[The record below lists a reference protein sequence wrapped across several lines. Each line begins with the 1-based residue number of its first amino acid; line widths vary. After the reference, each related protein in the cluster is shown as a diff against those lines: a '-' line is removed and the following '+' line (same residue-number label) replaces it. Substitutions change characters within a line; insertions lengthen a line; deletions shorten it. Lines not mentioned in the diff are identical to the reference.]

1 MRSSDSDHS
10 ADKAIDAIMM
20 LLDENRVAG
29 EIDEPI
35 DQAARAFRFEAK
47 EGCSHC
53 DFNRIIGRFVS
64 HLYKTGLRL
73 PRHLSTEEAFAE
85 AVFLLKKNYPGA
97 HEDGY
102 DVALM
107 DASDTKLEG
116 IEQILSGLA
125 ESIKEAEREK
135 YMEWVFLDNV
145 DQLDWNAKLRM
156 AAVHQKRN
164 TQFFPPDLLALNP
177 SRLAHQLWFFI
188 KNSL

>member
-1 MRSSDSDHS
+1 MRSSDRDHS
-10 ADKAIDAIMM
+10 ADKAIDTIMM
-20 LLDENRVAG
+20 LLDGKQMAN
-29 EIDEPI
+29 EIDDPI

-64 HLYKTGLRL
+64 HIYKTGLRL
-73 PRHLSTEEAFAE
+73 PRHLSTEEALAE
-85 AVFLLKKNYPGA
+85 AVSLLGKNYSGA

-116 IEQILSGLA
+116 IELILSRLA

-156 AAVHQKRN
+156 ATVYLKRN
-164 TQFFPPDLLALNP
+164 MQFFPPDLLALNP
-177 SRLAHQLWFFI
+177 SRLAHHLWYFI